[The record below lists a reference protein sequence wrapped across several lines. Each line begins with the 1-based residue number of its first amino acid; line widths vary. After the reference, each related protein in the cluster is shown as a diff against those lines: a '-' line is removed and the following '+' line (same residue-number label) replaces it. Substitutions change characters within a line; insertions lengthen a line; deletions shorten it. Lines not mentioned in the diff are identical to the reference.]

1 MQNFK
6 IVLTAVLF
14 TIVSCTKNTATK
26 EIASQKKEISTKSI
40 EREILNLD
48 KMPARSLV
56 LSCGSGCAMTYNAKR
71 ANKYLNKIAVKFNV
85 DMFIDEELT
94 ENFDEEFTFF
104 FDESNNLL
112 NIKRKGETEDFLL
125 TQSENAQISFKK
137 FAEEL
142 AQTFLFD

>member
-1 MQNFK
+1 MQHLK
-6 IVLTAVLF
+6 IVLIVLF
-14 TIVSCTKNTATK
+14 ITVVSCIKKNAPK
-26 EIASQKKEISTKSI
+26 EIPSQKKEISTKST
-40 EREILNLD
+40 EREILNLN
-48 KMPARSLV
+48 KMSARSLV
-56 LSCGSGCAMTYNAKR
+56 LSCGSSCAMTYNAKR
-71 ANKYLNKIAVKFNV
+71 ATKYLNKIAVTFNV

-137 FAEEL
+137 FAEDL
-142 AQTFLFD
+142 AQTFLFN